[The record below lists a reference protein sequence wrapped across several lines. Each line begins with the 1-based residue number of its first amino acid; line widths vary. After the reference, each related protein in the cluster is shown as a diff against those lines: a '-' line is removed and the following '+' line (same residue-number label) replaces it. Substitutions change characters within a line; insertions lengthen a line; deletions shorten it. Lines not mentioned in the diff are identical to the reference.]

1 MYKENDRGGRMN
13 QIDKLKLVEQFC
25 RKSDLVE
32 GQTKITRVSDYI
44 SVYIETIGDIGHSVY
59 MDEYKVDGGTYN
71 AGYSSRSDTLY
82 ISQTS

>member
-1 MYKENDRGGRMN
+1 MDRKNDRGGRMN
-13 QIDKLKLVEQFC
+13 QIDKLKLVEQFS
-25 RKSDLVE
+25 RKSDLAV
-32 GQTKITRVSDYI
+32 GQTKITRVSDFI

-59 MDEYKVDGGTYN
+59 LDEYKVDGMTYN